1 MKKLLSV
8 LVLGAFTALIACGP
22 SAEELAKKAQ
32 ATKDSLEKVQKTAD
46 SIAAIAKIKED
57 SLAAAQKV
65 ADSIAAAEAAKKGK
79 PTVKPIVKPTKPNQV
94 NPNTKAGQGKG

>member
-46 SIAAIAKIKED
+46 SLAAIAKIKED
-57 SLAAAQKV
+57 SVAAAQKI
-65 ADSIAAAEAAKKGK
+65 ADSIAAAEAAKKPGK
-79 PTVKPIVKPTKPNQV
+79 VTKPVVKPTPTQN